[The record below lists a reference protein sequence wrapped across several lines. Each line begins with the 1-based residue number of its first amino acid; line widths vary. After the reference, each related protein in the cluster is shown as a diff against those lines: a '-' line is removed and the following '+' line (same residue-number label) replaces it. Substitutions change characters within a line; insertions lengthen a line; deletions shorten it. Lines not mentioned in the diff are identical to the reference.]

1 MIKMRIKY
9 IADCV
14 VMPSKK
20 QSSVN
25 VRHPWKQH
33 MGPLS
38 FDWAAWVR
46 FLALPCTC
54 YTIVVELPT
63 IL

>member
-38 FDWAAWVR
+38 FDWAAWV
-46 FLALPCTC
+46 
-54 YTIVVELPT
+54 
-63 IL
+63 